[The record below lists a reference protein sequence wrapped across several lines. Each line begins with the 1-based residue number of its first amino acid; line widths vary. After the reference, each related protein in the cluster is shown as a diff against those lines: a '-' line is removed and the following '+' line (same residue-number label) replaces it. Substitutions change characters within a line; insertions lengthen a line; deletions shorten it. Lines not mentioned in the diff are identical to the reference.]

1 MARKSRAPAKTKKM
15 EPAITSLVYEMPTSD
30 VGVGRYVDIAS
41 DLSRLNRKLFR
52 QGYQYAV
59 AGVTVTDD
67 VEVPAPGASHAL
79 ELTVSTGGNS
89 WIIQNAWTKGYS
101 LWNEMNKE
109 VLEDNPSVQG
119 KWADYKVRLTE
130 NQASAN
136 TIQALD
142 GASAAWPAGAEWQY
156 STYVVPQH
164 DVDPATG
171 FVEAAEEWTAALV
184 GPDDVANKRF
194 SLVKAYEDSRATVQD
209 IAPNVPV
216 ALPTSFYL
224 QLMDDGSQDPELALV
239 IQDANDQPPYPNG
252 AGQYPGGEAFGFAGA
267 MTRVARGVKNEFTP
281 TMSLPGFTAECGLMY
296 FTAKRPV
303 FVQPDPANPVTPV
316 YGNTRIQVHLV
327 PGNYRGILAERMG
340 Q

>member
-1 MARKSRAPAKTKKM
+1 MARKSRAPAKMKKM
-15 EPAITSLVYEMPTSD
+15 EPAVLSLNYEMPTST
-30 VGVGRYVDIAS
+30 VGVGRYIDIAS

-59 AGVTVTDD
+59 AGITITDD
-67 VEVPAPGASHAL
+67 VGVVTGLEVSVNTA
-79 ELTVSTGGNS
+79 GNS
-89 WIIQNAWTKGYS
+89 WITQNAWTKGYS

-142 GASAAWPAGAEWQY
+142 GASAAWPVGAEWQY

-171 FVEAAEEWTAALV
+171 TVLAAEEWTAALV

-224 QLMDDGSQDPELALV
+224 QLMDDGSQDPELAAI

-252 AGQYPGGEAFGFAGA
+252 AGQYPGGEGFGFAGA
-267 MTRVARGVKNEFTP
+267 MTRVARGVKNDFTP
-281 TMSLPGFTAECGLMY
+281 TMTLPGFTAECGLLY
-296 FTAKRPV
+296 ITAKRSAGT
-303 FVQPDPANPVTPV
+303 D
-316 YGNTRIQVHLV
+316 NTRIQVHLV
-327 PGNYRGILAERMG
+327 PGNYRGVLAERMG